1 MQLSKCY
8 HILHILQDLK
18 NADLL
23 GKSDPYLRI
32 YMLPGRHMELKTK
45 TKSNTLN
52 PIYNETFS
60 FTVNSGGH
68 KETSSILADQ

>member
-1 MQLSKCY
+1 M
-8 HILHILQDLK
+8 
-18 NADLL
+18 

-60 FTVNSGGH
+60 FTVRLRGSHRDVVYLG
-68 KETSSILADQ
+68 

>member
-1 MQLSKCY
+1 
-8 HILHILQDLK
+8 
-18 NADLL
+18 L

-60 FTVNSGGH
+60 FTVEF
-68 KETSSILADQ
+68 KESENKSK